1 MFVLDALCDHVYQ
14 QPQPTAEPSRSPSH
28 LAAPADSKDAAPH
41 PLSPSSSSTSAPA
54 QPSAPAPALLPPDY
68 AGVSDPTAAAVPA
81 AVPAASHGSVVDALA
96 PLPSIHARR
105 SVVVDSN
112 GATFSVD
119 DVAARRLRKEQR
131 RLRAQQQAEADSA
144 RGGAAGAVVA
154 DEKPNAA
161 RGAAEA
167 AWTDVPP
174 EFCCAL
180 NGSVMKQ
187 PVRAAAATSAR
198 RVTCSPRSSPNTATR
213 STDRAC

>member
-14 QPQPTAEPSRSPSH
+14 QPQPSAEPSRSPSH
-28 LAAPADSKDAAPH
+28 LAAPADSTDADH
-41 PLSPSSSSTSAPA
+41 PGTPSSSSTSAPA
-54 QPSAPAPALLPPDY
+54 QPSAPASALLPPDL
-68 AGVSDPTAAAVPA
+68 AGISDPTAAAVS
-81 AVPAASHGSVVDALA
+81 AVAHGMVVDALG

-105 SVVVDSN
+105 TVVVDSN

-144 RGGAAGAVVA
+144 RGGAGGAVVA

-161 RGAAEA
+161 HGAAEA
-167 AWTDVPP
+167 AWTDVPA

-187 PVRAAAATSAR
+187 PVRDGCALLPPHAR
-198 RVTCSPRSSPNTATR
+198 DV
-213 STDRAC
+213 